1 MATVHQSTASDNYRI
16 ENSADGDG
24 AGNTEGGVTR
34 DEIETYERESNHRA
48 GFDPDELETDP
59 VRTMTEEEDE

>member
-1 MATVHQSTASDNYRI
+1 M
-16 ENSADGDG
+16 
-24 AGNTEGGVTR
+24 TR